1 MNRKF
6 ALALVIAAAAA
17 GNAFAD
23 DITVDPVTFQSTI
36 SRAEVR
42 AAYIASRDAVAA
54 MTREDSGSAAIAHQ
68 QGERTTAAR
77 VATAQGAA
85 TQQ

>member
-1 MNRKF
+1 MNRKL
-6 ALALVIAAAAA
+6 ALALVIATTAA

-23 DITVDPVTFQSTI
+23 DITLDPVTFQSTA

-54 MTREDSGSAAIAHQ
+54 MTREDSGSAAIARQ
-68 QGERTTAAR
+68 QGPRSAAAR
-77 VATAQGAA
+77 VAAVQPAT

>member
-1 MNRKF
+1 
-6 ALALVIAAAAA
+6 
-17 GNAFAD
+17 
-23 DITVDPVTFQSTI
+23 
-36 SRAEVR
+36 
-42 AAYIASRDAVAA
+42 